1 MCVLYN
7 VELIRKVCYTMA
19 AEAAAEKRGTLLERA
34 RNYERGAVIQF
45 ASIATAINDASAS
58 GDFQLT
64 EVSENKLPLI
74 SHHANTGLVVL
85 ALEKAIEHTI
95 SYAMSL
101 TKSSTLEDAGNA
113 ARTSPLPLLPE
124 AWMESIRHLFVC
136 LSTLDRTISG
146 QCLARPALQELI
158 YKYSDVIL
166 DCWYDTPEV

>member
-7 VELIRKVCYTMA
+7 VELIRKVCYTMV
-19 AEAAAEKRGTLLERA
+19 AAAAVEKRDRLLERA
-34 RNYERGAVIQF
+34 RNYERDAVIQF
-45 ASIATAINDASAS
+45 ASIAKAINDASAS

-101 TKSSTLEDAGNA
+101 TKSSTSEGAEEA
-113 ARTSPLPLLPE
+113 ARTSSLPLLPE
-124 AWMESIRHLFVC
+124 AWMESTRHLFVC
-136 LSTLDRTISG
+136 LSTLDRTVSG

-166 DCWYDTPEV
+166 DCWYDTPEI